1 MNKLNK
7 IFLSIIIILV
17 IALVI
22 MTGLYFNMRRIA
34 KENLNS
40 YVNVA
45 EEVLRWN
52 LENTEQTE
60 G

>member
-52 LENTEQTE
+52 LENTEQPE